1 VIRRLLLVAAR
12 QRWLQ
17 RNVPRWR
24 WVKRAV
30 RRFMPG
36 ETIPEAL
43 DAAER
48 LHAEGIEAVFTL
60 LGENLAT
67 AGDAHRVATEY
78 GDLLSEA
85 SRRGLRS
92 EVSVK
97 LTQLGLDLD
106 AQLTERLLDELARHA
121 AENGSWLW
129 IDMEGSAYKE
139 RTIAVYERLLSG
151 HDNVGLCLQAYL
163 LRTPGDFERLAP
175 RRPSVRLVK
184 GAYLEAEDIA
194 HRPGRAVDEAY
205 VAIARRLLGEL
216 RDGRVR
222 RAILGTH
229 DAELVRRIV
238 QAPEAL
244 ALDRNRVEVQM
255 LYGIRV
261 DELRRLRD
269 EGYDVRCLIAYGTY
283 WYAWYMRRLAERPA
297 NLLFALR
304 QLLPG

>member
-1 VIRRLLLVAAR
+1 MLLVAAR

-36 ETIPEAL
+36 ETISEAL
-43 DAAER
+43 EAADR
-48 LHAEGIEAVFTL
+48 LHREGIEAVYTL
-60 LGENLAT
+60 LGENLAM
-67 AGDAHRVATEY
+67 ADDARRVATEY
-78 GDLLSEA
+78 RDLLSEA
-85 SRRGLRS
+85 PRRGLRS

-106 AQLTERLLDELARHA
+106 AELTERLLDDLARHA
-121 AENGSWLW
+121 AENASWLW
-129 IDMEGSAYKE
+129 IDMEGSAYTE
-139 RTIAVYERLLSG
+139 RTVALYEQLLSR
-151 HDNVGLCLQAYL
+151 HQNVGLCLQAYL
-163 LRTPGDFERLAP
+163 LRTPGDVARLAP

-184 GAYLEAEDIA
+184 GAYLEPEAVA
-194 HRPGRAVDEAY
+194 HRPGRAVDDVY
-205 VAIARRLLGEL
+205 VAIARQLLGEL
-216 RDGRVR
+216 RDGGVR
-222 RAILGTH
+222 RVILGTH
-229 DAELVRRIV
+229 DAELVRRIG
-238 QAPEAL
+238 QSPEAL
-244 ALDRNRVEVQM
+244 ALERARIEVQM
-255 LYGIRV
+255 LYGIRT

>member
-1 VIRRLLLVAAR
+1 MLLVAAR

-36 ETIPEAL
+36 ETISEAL
-43 DAAER
+43 EAADR
-48 LHAEGIEAVFTL
+48 LHRQGIEAVYTL
-60 LGENLAT
+60 LGENLAM
-67 AGDAHRVATEY
+67 ADDARRVATEY
-78 GDLLSEA
+78 RELLSEA
-85 SRRGLRS
+85 PRRGLRS

-106 AQLTERLLDELARHA
+106 AELTERLLDDLARHA
-121 AENGSWLW
+121 AENASWLW
-129 IDMEGSAYKE
+129 IDMEGSAYTE
-139 RTIAVYERLLSG
+139 RTVALYEQLLSR
-151 HDNVGLCLQAYL
+151 HQNVGLCLQAYL
-163 LRTPGDFERLAP
+163 LRTAGDVARLAP

-184 GAYLEAEDIA
+184 GAYLEPEAVA
-194 HRPGRAVDEAY
+194 HRPGRAVDDAY
-205 VAIARRLLGEL
+205 VAIARQLLGEL

-229 DAELVRRIV
+229 DAELVRRIG
-238 QAPEAL
+238 QSPEAL
-244 ALDRNRVEVQM
+244 ALERARIEVQM
-255 LYGIRV
+255 LYGIRT

-269 EGYDVRCLIAYGTY
+269 EGYDVRCLIAYGRY